1 MLIASYCK
9 TILLTSTDTEVQK
22 NIKSGIEMLYNSYT
36 LIFNALSCSCSF
48 LSN

>member
-36 LIFNALSCSCSF
+36 AYIQRFKLYCIAI
-48 LSN
+48 